1 MSLDATSVVYGAL
14 SVIIWMTW
22 IVPLVVSVVGSVTLN
37 VVVPVGMRSARMML
51 PEPPGSGMPVRFSVG
66 YPAGTPAASPGGMRK
81 VSPLGFHD
89 TRIQPGCGMYSSST
103 RGTTAPGR

>member
-1 MSLDATSVVYGAL
+1 MVYGAL

-37 VVVPVGMRSARMML
+37 VVVPVGMRSAMMML

-66 YPAGTPAASPGGMRK
+66 YPAGTPAGSPGGMRK

-89 TRIQPGCGMYSSST
+89 TRIQPGCGMYSSRT